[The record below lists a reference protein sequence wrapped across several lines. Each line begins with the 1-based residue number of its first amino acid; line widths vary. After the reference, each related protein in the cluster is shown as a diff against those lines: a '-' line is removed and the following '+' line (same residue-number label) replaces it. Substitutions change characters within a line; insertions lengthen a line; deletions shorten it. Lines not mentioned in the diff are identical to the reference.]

1 MERTKGL
8 SWAPSW
14 GGIIAVA
21 ASFLAGAVLGSAVT
35 LLLTQKGV
43 GMDACML
50 VSYPVM
56 FVFTAL
62 LVYVRG
68 KRPDAVKSRLD
79 RPVLRSS
86 WYLFPLVMVLTFS
99 ASFVCDVFSMVLPQM
114 PESIQKAL
122 ESATGGNFW
131 FNLLSVAVLAPVLEE
146 WLCRGLVLRGLL
158 TNGTKPVLAIIVS
171 ALFFAI
177 IHGNLWQAV
186 PAFALGS
193 LFGYVYYKTGSLKLT
208 VLMHF
213 TNNFISLVVSRCEE
227 IGQTDGWMDIMP
239 AECYWVLFA
248 VFALSLVV
256 GICALSRLNIVDS
269 EYVGTVA

>member
-1 MERTKGL
+1 M
-8 SWAPSW
+8 
-14 GGIIAVA
+14 A

-99 ASFVCDVFSMVLPQM
+99 ASFVCDVFSLVLPQM

-248 VFALSLVV
+248 VFTLSLVV

-269 EYVGTVA
+269 KNVGTVA

>member
-99 ASFVCDVFSMVLPQM
+99 ASFVCDVFSLVLPQM

-122 ESATGGNFW
+122 ESVTGGNFW

-269 EYVGTVA
+269 KNVGTVA

>member
-35 LLLTQKGV
+35 LVLTQKGV

-99 ASFVCDVFSMVLPQM
+99 ASFVCDVFSLVLPQM

-122 ESATGGNFW
+122 ESVTGGNFW

-248 VFALSLVV
+248 VFTLSLVV

-269 EYVGTVA
+269 KNVGTVA

>member
-1 MERTKGL
+1 M
-8 SWAPSW
+8 
-14 GGIIAVA
+14 A

-35 LLLTQKGV
+35 LVLTQKGV

-99 ASFVCDVFSMVLPQM
+99 ASFVCDVFSLVLPQM

-122 ESATGGNFW
+122 ESVTGGNFW

-269 EYVGTVA
+269 KNVGTVA